1 MCAAAG
7 AFEGVC
13 RMRAFAKVREL
24 LSIEED
30 MKLGPSRGHVAC
42 EVSCAKGD
50 ACCLPW
56 LGDAMTVLACLGHAT
71 PTLHDRWPASWCP
84 IPTLC
89 EDPVWSSLRTQKL
102 NRSTDRWWVGGVPLA
117 RGRARAAYN
126 ERAYALRETLL
137 EASLTSTGRSYRATL
152 KSYIPSRPP
161 PQFWFRVGQHA
172 VSVETRSR

>member
-71 PTLHDRWPASWCP
+71 PTLHDRRPASWCP

-117 RGRARAAYN
+117 RGRARAVYS
-126 ERAYALRETLL
+126 ERAYALRESFWKHHLPVL
-137 EASLTSTGRSYRATL
+137 EEATALRSRAIYPL
-152 KSYIPSRPP
+152 APLPNFGSG
-161 PQFWFRVGQHA
+161 WA
-172 VSVETRSR
+172 NTRSQ